1 MWAAVL
7 VCQGDHGCAFES
19 APGGIVVDSTTNALN
34 ELVLHKQ
41 LEILEDRDHP
51 SFRHSITDWSDPKDY
66 MRAGYDRTVG
76 IDTIVR
82 TGEVSSAAERKGWRK
97 AKRPT
102 SITPAEAREIHSF
115 LNWN

>member
-1 MWAAVL
+1 MLRRAFLRALRRYVL
-7 VCQGDHGCAFES
+7 
-19 APGGIVVDSTTNALN
+19 APPVAC
-34 ELVLHKQ
+34 KQ

-82 TGEVSSAAERKGWRK
+82 MGEVSDRARRGRRARGVARARARDEP
-97 AKRPT
+97 RPARAHT
-102 SITPAEAREIHSF
+102 LTP
-115 LNWN
+115 